1 MHLMSLE
8 ILFFEDHYEWLKF
21 LGKET
26 RKNLDFNW
34 ILKVHPI
41 FYDNEIRNSKENFKR
56 ISPYQNFKKIQHIM
70 KF

>member
-1 MHLMSLE
+1 MHLTSLE

-41 FYDNEIRNSKENFKR
+41 FYDNEIETV
-56 ISPYQNFKKIQHIM
+56 KKILKNIPIS